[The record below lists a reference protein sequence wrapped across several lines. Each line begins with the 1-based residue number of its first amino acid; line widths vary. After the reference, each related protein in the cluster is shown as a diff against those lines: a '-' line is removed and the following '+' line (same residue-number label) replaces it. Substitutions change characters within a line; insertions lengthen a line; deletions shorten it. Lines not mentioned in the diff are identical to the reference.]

1 MRSIIDAP
9 GLCFLQLVICLLI
22 RKLLTRKLQHV
33 HVMQLVTKKISWTF
47 TLSLQGFPSRTNQSL
62 LVTPAGSSNSPPGDA
77 GVAPVGSGSVPVLPS
92 QGVNLLPSFSGI
104 VAAMDAG
111 RDEGALNRR
120 DSYDGLRE
128 AVRMEDNIPGM

>member
-1 MRSIIDAP
+1 M
-9 GLCFLQLVICLLI
+9 
-22 RKLLTRKLQHV
+22 
-33 HVMQLVTKKISWTF
+33 

-62 LVTPAGSSNSPPGDA
+62 LAAPASSSNSPGGA

-111 RDEGALNRR
+111 RDEGPLNRR

-128 AVRMEDNIPGM
+128 AVRMDDNIPGM

>member
-1 MRSIIDAP
+1 MFFVVVPKYFCLFNASPSSYKEIVTDAVV
-9 GLCFLQLVICLLI
+9 CYNVVQLA
-22 RKLLTRKLQHV
+22 
-33 HVMQLVTKKISWTF
+33 TKYCSWTF

-62 LVTPAGSSNSPPGDA
+62 LAAPASSSNSPAGGA
-77 GVAPVGSGSVPVLPS
+77 GVAPSGSGSVPVLPS

-111 RDEGALNRR
+111 RDEPALDRR